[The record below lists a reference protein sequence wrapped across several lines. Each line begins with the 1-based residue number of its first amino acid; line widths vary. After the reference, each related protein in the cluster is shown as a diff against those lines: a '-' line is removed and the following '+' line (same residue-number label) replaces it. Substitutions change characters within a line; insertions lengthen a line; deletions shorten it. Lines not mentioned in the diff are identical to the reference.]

1 MAKTSKE
8 QPIYMAIYEDLRQQI
23 FSGKLVPG
31 DLLPSESQLC
41 EAYQAS
47 RVTVR
52 KGLQALE
59 NEQLIF
65 SRPKIGYFVSK
76 PNHSDLTLTFS
87 WDIDECR
94 SQYKSVHGIMA
105 DAALAKLLDIPVD
118 TVVIQFDQIVFS
130 PDDHP
135 MAYDIKY
142 VPYEKAYP
150 TVESDIRY
158 AVFPDFA
165 LSKMTAFSFYTSIRV
180 SVAVADQTVAE
191 ALGCSVGAPM
201 MLVER
206 VFTQQNGRP
215 VGYSKQYLRQAYGYL
230 EGTSGHMR

>member
-52 KGLQALE
+52 KGLQAL
-59 NEQLIF
+59 
-65 SRPKIGYFVSK
+65 
-76 PNHSDLTLTFS
+76 
-87 WDIDECR
+87 
-94 SQYKSVHGIMA
+94 
-105 DAALAKLLDIPVD
+105 
-118 TVVIQFDQIVFS
+118 
-130 PDDHP
+130 
-135 MAYDIKY
+135 
-142 VPYEKAYP
+142 
-150 TVESDIRY
+150 
-158 AVFPDFA
+158 
-165 LSKMTAFSFYTSIRV
+165 
-180 SVAVADQTVAE
+180 
-191 ALGCSVGAPM
+191 GCSVGAPM